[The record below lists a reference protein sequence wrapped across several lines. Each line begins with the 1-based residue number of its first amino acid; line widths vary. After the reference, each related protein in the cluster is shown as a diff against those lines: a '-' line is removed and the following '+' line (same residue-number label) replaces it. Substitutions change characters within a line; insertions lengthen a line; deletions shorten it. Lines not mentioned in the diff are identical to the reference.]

1 VRASS
6 SASGSGDRVLAN
18 VTMKEML
25 EAGVHFGHQ
34 TRRWNPKMRSYI
46 FGRRN
51 GIYIIDLQQTLE
63 RFRQAADYVE
73 HMARM
78 GRRLLFV
85 GTKRQAQQAVEEEAR
100 RCGQFYVTHRWLGG
114 TLTNFVTIRASVERL
129 QETERKLADEDSLLT
144 KKEILRLERERDKM
158 VRNLDGIRDMERLPD
173 ALFVVD
179 PRREH
184 IAIAEANKL
193 NIPVVAIVDTN
204 CDPELVDHVIPGNDD
219 AIRTI
224 RLFAGRIADSYIEG
238 AAAWGKDGDGAEAVE
253 PVETAGDAEATADAA
268 VEAASESGPEAVSES
283 EAVSEPEAE
292 PEPEADPEAVEAA
305 GEAEAESKPAG
316 EAEAEPEVVAEAAA
330 EVEAEAESGPGEPA
344 AEDEPAGSDAEVN

>member
-1 VRASS
+1 
-6 SASGSGDRVLAN
+6 
-18 VTMKEML
+18 MKEML

-51 GIYIIDLQQTLE
+51 GIYIIDLQQTLL
-63 RFRQAADYVE
+63 RFREAADYVE

-85 GTKRQAQQAVEEEAR
+85 GTKRQAQHAIEEEAR

-129 QETERKLADEDSLLT
+129 QDTEKKLADEENLLT
-144 KKEILRLERERDKM
+144 KKEILRLDREREKM

-179 PRREH
+179 PKREH

-238 AAAWGKDGDGAEAVE
+238 AAVWSKGDEAEPAPAAAVQAEGEVVE
-253 PVETAGDAEATADAA
+253 PAA
-268 VEAASESGPEAVSES
+268 VETP
-283 EAVSEPEAE
+283 
-292 PEPEADPEAVEAA
+292 
-305 GEAEAESKPAG
+305 
-316 EAEAEPEVVAEAAA
+316 AAA
-330 EVEAEAESGPGEPA
+330 EAPAPAETAAAVETPVAAETPAAEGQAAPAEPA
-344 AEDEPAGSDAEVN
+344 AETAEPAAASDSA